1 MCRKSRFVNSILF
14 RISAWILLFGIAS
27 ILIITHFVKMQMRYN
42 IERQVTEEM
51 LRVRD
56 NSEIYIRQLLLINN
70 CRIDETGFSESGKE
84 IQAQLKSVGY
94 EETALY
100 DLEGNP
106 LESGGRRFMNAEQ
119 REDFKRAVKENS
131 TFTVYYGRNN
141 QCEVYFTMP
150 VHIMG
155 KKLGFISYFFDYQE
169 TCEREWNMFSWM
181 IHITVSAFAA
191 VCLVIWLMI
200 YRIVS
205 PIRRLSRITG
215 EISLHLADGKLD
227 DEIIE
232 DLNFSRRKDEIGDLS
247 QNYMKMLAVTKEQ
260 FEKIRRDK
268 EHILNL
274 WKSRQEF
281 YNNVTHELKT
291 PLTTISGYAQLIGQD
306 GFSDRKLFRNGIE
319 HILKESTRL
328 HEMVV
333 QLLEMQD
340 KENPEEIKLLNLS
353 EILRNVAEMM
363 QIKARRY
370 ESCLALEGVEDTYL
384 TEGREDK
391 IRQVL
396 INVIDNAIKYG
407 KPKEEILL
415 QIYRQKGFIMI
426 SVSNKGQGIKKED
439 LDNIFEPF
447 YRVDKEKGKELG
459 SSGLGLAISKKI
471 MEEHAGSIRAESEP
485 GVETVFTV
493 SFPDVGK

>member
-1 MCRKSRFVNSILF
+1 
-14 RISAWILLFGIAS
+14 
-27 ILIITHFVKMQMRYN
+27 
-42 IERQVTEEM
+42 
-51 LRVRD
+51 
-56 NSEIYIRQLLLINN
+56 
-70 CRIDETGFSESGKE
+70 
-84 IQAQLKSVGY
+84 
-94 EETALY
+94 
-100 DLEGNP
+100 
-106 LESGGRRFMNAEQ
+106 
-119 REDFKRAVKENS
+119 
-131 TFTVYYGRNN
+131 
-141 QCEVYFTMP
+141 
-150 VHIMG
+150 
-155 KKLGFISYFFDYQE
+155 
-169 TCEREWNMFSWM
+169 
-181 IHITVSAFAA
+181 
-191 VCLVIWLMI
+191 
-200 YRIVS
+200 
-205 PIRRLSRITG
+205 
-215 EISLHLADGKLD
+215 
-227 DEIIE
+227 
-232 DLNFSRRKDEIGDLS
+232 
-247 QNYMKMLAVTKEQ
+247 
-260 FEKIRRDK
+260 
-268 EHILNL
+268 
-274 WKSRQEF
+274 
-281 YNNVTHELKT
+281 
-291 PLTTISGYAQLIGQD
+291 
-306 GFSDRKLFRNGIE
+306 
-319 HILKESTRL
+319 
-328 HEMVV
+328 MVV